1 MFQSFLMQR
10 MNPKEV
16 SCLFRHPLLPRT
28 DVLLYDERRSVIIM
42 TQRLYYDNAYLT
54 EFDAQVLSCR
64 PHGDY
69 YDVLL
74 DRSAFYP
81 TSGGQ
86 PYDTGVLGCAQV
98 VDVNVHDG
106 EVWHTVTAPMVEGST
121 VHGTID
127 WARRFDHMQQHAGDH
142 LIAGALHRL
151 IGGVTIGLHIS
162 QDVSSIDVAMPDGV
176 TRISEEDVRRIELDV
191 NDHIQRNVPIR
202 CWFPD
207 EQELAQLPLRKKPTV
222 SEHVRIVAMG
232 DDEMVACGGTHP
244 SSAGQIGLVKI
255 VSLAPA
261 RGKMRVSFLAGQ
273 RALADYFRCF
283 DASHTA
289 AQMASTNVENLV
301 ASIAAL
307 QEKLRTAEYNLIH
320 LKREQ
325 LFSQTQSFVH
335 EAETLPGGARLV
347 ARFVDADAMLLRDF
361 VSKLIEQPGL
371 IVLLG
376 AKSGQQASYVFG
388 RSADVDVNMGALLR
402 DSARP
407 LGGKGGGKPDFA
419 QGGGC
424 EDILEAACQML
435 RCH

>member
-1 MFQSFLMQR
+1 
-10 MNPKEV
+10 
-16 SCLFRHPLLPRT
+16 
-28 DVLLYDERRSVIIM
+28 
-42 TQRLYYDNAYLT
+42 
-54 EFDAQVLSCR
+54 
-64 PHGDY
+64 
-69 YDVLL
+69 
-74 DRSAFYP
+74 
-81 TSGGQ
+81 
-86 PYDTGVLGCAQV
+86 
-98 VDVNVHDG
+98 
-106 EVWHTVTAPMVEGST
+106 
-121 VHGTID
+121 
-127 WARRFDHMQQHAGDH
+127 
-142 LIAGALHRL
+142 
-151 IGGVTIGLHIS
+151 
-162 QDVSSIDVAMPDGV
+162 
-176 TRISEEDVRRIELDV
+176 
-191 NDHIQRNVPIR
+191 
-202 CWFPD
+202 
-207 EQELAQLPLRKKPTV
+207 
-222 SEHVRIVAMG
+222 
-232 DDEMVACGGTHP
+232 
-244 SSAGQIGLVKI
+244 
-255 VSLAPA
+255 
-261 RGKMRVSFLAGQ
+261 MRVSFLAGQ
-273 RALADYFRCF
+273 RALADYFQCF